1 MGGMIRK
8 ILIANR
14 GEIAVRVIR
23 TAKKLGIRTVAVYSR
38 IDHDSL
44 HVSQADDAYC
54 IGEVELSETYLN
66 IEKII
71 DVAKR
76 AGCDAIHP
84 GYGFLAENPKF
95 VDACDAAGI
104 IFIGPRSKVMNS
116 MGNKIEARSFMQ
128 KIGIPITEGVTG
140 DKATLMKAKDR
151 IGLPVLLKAAA
162 GGGGKGMRIVYDE
175 KELEEAIE
183 STSRQ
188 ALAYFGDPT
197 VYIEKYLE
205 DPRHIE
211 FQILGDN
218 FGNVIHLFERECSIQ
233 RRYQKIIEESP
244 SPTLTPEIRQ
254 KMGEAAVKIGKE
266 TGYNNAGTIEFL
278 VDKGLNFYFLE
289 MNTRIQVEHPVTE
302 MVTGIDIVEEQIHI
316 ASGNRLRLRQED
328 MTQHGHAIEC
338 RIYAED
344 PENNFQPSPGIMTLY
359 KEPEMN
365 NIRIDKGIGS
375 ATEIKSSFDPMICK
389 LVAWGRDRDE
399 AGQIMTNALNEYI
412 IHGIRTNIAFLTKL
426 LQNPAFIE
434 NKIST
439 AFCDR
444 HTDEI
449 AGFIKKDKG
458 EIPFY
463 LPVIGFLLSNLHKR
477 YPEGSYTHGGANVW
491 KEIGYWRNQ
500 MGMTVKF
507 EQDHYPVN
515 ILHHSARLFEVEI
528 GGERYVTEDFIFHRS
543 KLEFSANG
551 NPCTAYIS
559 EDKNNNAYVTVNG
572 STFSLR
578 REDMLSETVSAAK
591 TDSLGK
597 DSDHV
602 ASPMPGK
609 VIKINIKEG
618 DEVKKGDL
626 LLIVEAMKMENKL
639 VSPRDAVISKVNVL
653 LNERVEAIT
662 PLILLEKMNGED
674 LPVKK

>member
-14 GEIAVRVIR
+14 GEIAVRVIS
-23 TAKKLGIRTVAVYSR
+23 TAKKLGIKTVAIYSR

-54 IGEVELSETYLN
+54 IGEIELSDTYLN
-66 IEKII
+66 IGKII
-71 DVAKR
+71 DTAKR

-84 GYGFLAENPKF
+84 GYGFLAENPLF
-95 VDACDAAGI
+95 VDACDQAGI
-104 IFIGPRSKVMNS
+104 IFIGPRSRVMRM

-140 DKATLMKAKDR
+140 DHATLMKAKDK
-151 IGLPVLLKAAA
+151 IGLPLLLKAAA
-162 GGGGKGMRIVYDE
+162 GGGGKGMRIVHDE
-175 KELEEAIE
+175 LELEEAIE
-183 STSRQ
+183 STARQ
-188 ALAYFGDPT
+188 ALAYFGDAT

-218 FGNVIHLFERECSIQ
+218 YGNVIHLFERECSIQ

-244 SPTLTPEIRQ
+244 SPTLTPALRQ

-278 VDKGLNFYFLE
+278 VDKHLNFYFLE

-316 ASGNRLRLRQED
+316 ASGNKLRLLQ
-328 MTQHGHAIEC
+328 QNLSQKGHAIEC

-344 PENNFQPSPGIMTLY
+344 PESNFQPSPGIMTLY
-359 KEPEMN
+359 KEPELS

-375 ATEIKSSFDPMICK
+375 KTEIKSSFDPMICK
-389 LVAWGRDRDE
+389 LIAWGKERND
-399 AGQIMTNALNEYI
+399 ATQIMINALSEYI
-412 IHGIRTNIAFLTKL
+412 IHGIKTNIGYLTKL

-444 HTDEI
+444 HTSDI
-449 AGFIKKDKG
+449 VSSIKKDKLKV
-458 EIPFY
+458 PFF
-463 LPVIGFLLSNLHKR
+463 LPVVGFLLSNLHKR
-477 YPEGSYTHGGANVW
+477 YHDGMITPGSKNVW
-491 KEIGYWRNQ
+491 KDIGYWRNL
-500 MGMTVKF
+500 MGMKLKY
-507 EQDHYPVN
+507 EQDEYQVH
-515 ILHHSARLFEVEI
+515 ILQHKNEYFEVEI
-528 GGERYVTEDFIFHRS
+528 HGHKYVTTDFIFHKN
-543 KLEFSANG
+543 KLEFSVNG
-551 NPCTAYIS
+551 NHCTAYIS
-559 EDKNNNAYVTVNG
+559 EDKNNNAFVSING
-572 STFSLR
+572 SVFSLKR
-578 REDMLSETVSAAK
+578 KDLLSESVSAAK
-591 TDSLGK
+591 NDSLGT
-597 DSDHV
+597 DSNHV

-626 LLIVEAMKMENKL
+626 LLIVEAMKMENKI
-639 VSPRDAVISKVNVL
+639 VSPKDAVIRKINVS
-653 LNERVEAIT
+653 LNERVEVVT
-662 PLILLEKMNGED
+662 PLIILEKMNNGD
-674 LPVKK
+674 ISYKS